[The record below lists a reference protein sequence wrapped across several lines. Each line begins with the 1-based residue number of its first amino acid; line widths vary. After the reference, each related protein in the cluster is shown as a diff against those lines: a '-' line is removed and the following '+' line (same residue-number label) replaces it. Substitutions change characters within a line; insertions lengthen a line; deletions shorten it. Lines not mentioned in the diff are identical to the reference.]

1 MMDETEFRDLLFRE
15 HRETLFD
22 LINIDVQQPVQIKG
36 EMLKIAELLKSRT
49 ENMLNSR
56 IERLQEL
63 ILDGKEIRLARE
75 GDSTTRVDLL
85 GHLEEDGDLV
95 IIELKKSYQTE
106 RQAFN
111 ELLAY
116 ANHFC
121 TLFPFLTESSFT
133 SMLIAPMEGR
143 GVRDAFAQELII
155 NEKNIIAL
163 QPEFTGDGVL
173 LSPYYPSDLHYRW
186 IENHLLSDEGFIVIT
201 ASFALIDGWID
212 SGPADASEPPQ
223 YSKDAFH
230 TITRVVAQ
238 KAEKLRL
245 SGFVYAR
252 QRWKEIGQLFPNQN
266 TIVLCLFDPFSLV
279 EADVEEGQ
287 VFGRAPESR
296 KNDLQSLI
304 DQIQDADAWL
314 YGLSSSFLGQGI
326 RVIQEVF
333 EELFGQKNGVTQS
346 LEIELPHWRYF
357 KENAIEAVFCHNMA
371 INTFG
376 LVQVLVGEYFQRCY
390 GTGFDEIHYADDLP
404 KFPYQVKNDFLAVW
418 KIISG
423 ISQMEES
430 ED

>member
-1 MMDETEFRDLLFRE
+1 MNETEFRDLLFRE
-15 HRETLFD
+15 HRENLFD
-22 LINIDVQQPVQIKG
+22 LINFDVQRPAQEKG
-36 EMLKIAELLKSRT
+36 EMLKVAELLKSRT
-49 ENMLNSR
+49 ENRLHSR
-56 IERLQEL
+56 IRRIQEL
-63 ILDGKEIRLARE
+63 ILDGKEVRLARE

-212 SGPADASEPPQ
+212 SGPADARKLPQ

-252 QRWKEIGQLFPNQN
+252 QRWKEIGELYPNQN
-266 TIVLCLFDPFSLV
+266 TIVLCLLDPFNLV

-296 KNDLQSLI
+296 INDLQSLI
-304 DQIQDADAWL
+304 DQIQDTDEWL
-314 YGLSSSFLGQGI
+314 YGLSSSFQGQGI

-333 EELFGQKNGVTQS
+333 EELFSQNDGGVPN
-346 LEIELPHWRYF
+346 LEIELPHWKYF
-357 KENAIEAVFCHNMA
+357 KENPIESVYCHNMA

-376 LVQVLVGEYFQRCY
+376 LVQVLVDEYILGCY
-390 GTGFDEIHYADDLP
+390 ETGFDEIHYADALP
-404 KFPYQVKNDFLAVW
+404 KFPYQVKNNFLANW
-418 KIISG
+418 EIIRG
-423 ISQMEES
+423 ISQMEEG

>member
-1 MMDETEFRDLLFRE
+1 MMNETEFRDLLFRE

-22 LINIDVQQPVQIKG
+22 LIRIDAQKPVQEKYYT
-36 EMLKIAELLKSRT
+36 LRIAELLKSRT
-49 ENMLNSR
+49 ENMLYSR
-56 IERLQEL
+56 IKRMQEL
-63 ILDGKEIRLARE
+63 ILDGKEVRLVRE

-143 GVRDAFAQELII
+143 GVRDAFAQELIV

-163 QPEFTGDGVL
+163 QPEITEDCVSL
-173 LSPYYPSDLHYRW
+173 TPHYPSDLYYRW

-201 ASFALIDGWID
+201 ASFSLIDGWID
-212 SGPADASEPPQ
+212 AGPPDAEKPPQ

-230 TITRVVAQ
+230 TIARVVAQ

-252 QRWKEIGQLFPNQN
+252 QYWKEIGQLFPYPN
-266 TIVLCLFDPFSLV
+266 TIVLCLFNPFSLV
-279 EADVEEGQ
+279 EADVHEGQ

-296 KNDLQSLI
+296 TKDLQSLI
-304 DQIQDADAWL
+304 NQFHGVDEWF
-314 YGLSSSFLGQGI
+314 YGLSSSFQGQGI

-333 EELFGQKNGVTQS
+333 KELFGRDNGDVPT
-346 LEIELPHWRYF
+346 LEIGLPHWKGF
-357 KENAIEAVFCHNMA
+357 KESAIESVFCHNMA

-376 LVQVLVGEYFQRCY
+376 LIQVVVDEYFQRCY
-390 GTGFDEIHYADDLP
+390 ETGFDEIHYQDDLP
-404 KFPYQVKNDFLAVW
+404 KFPYQVKNNFLAVW
-418 KIISG
+418 EAISG
-423 ISQMEES
+423 ISRMEE
-430 ED
+430 DQG